1 MGKTT
6 TGWFALKKIIFT
18 SLAFLLLFPC
28 LVSAKSIAVSETQ
41 ALNDLLTSPERLYL
55 TDILREEAVRAL
67 PAEQDWTIMN
77 RENFAAT
84 NSADFVVQAQI
95 SKFGNSLVISAEIY
109 ESSSNKLVA
118 SYTGKGASVEDIERI
133 IKEQSPAFFKKILEQ
148 ASNNVEQPIITADG
162 ATAPAIDTAATTAT
176 QEPVAASAVEAS
188 TVAETAIQEPVVAP
202 PTDTLQPKPET
213 IEPKPVVSE
222 KVPPETVP
230 AAKEEKAVEEKS
242 AQDKPKRFWGGITA
256 GITYNDY
263 FSTKFGLDDIKPG
276 KDYKLNINGADDLL
290 NNFWGVGFK
299 AGMSFMFIAS
309 PYFNLRTDLN
319 MALRQGTGKTNTT
332 VILSWKDSDK
342 DDEKSDLEIE
352 YSASQLN
359 IDLPILARVSIPGAI
374 YFEAGPMFSFNVYS
388 KSESKITDIY
398 GTEKYEKDGGLNVFE
413 FDIAAGLGI
422 SRSIGKSMLDFDLR
436 FIFGLTRISD
446 SNDSP
451 KTWQGQLNI
460 TYWFL

>member
-1 MGKTT
+1 MRK
-6 TGWFALKKIIFT
+6 FIFT

-41 ALNDLLTSPERLYL
+41 ALNDLLSSPERLYL

-77 RENFAAT
+77 REDFAAA
-84 NSADFVVQAQI
+84 NSADFVVQTQI
-95 SKFGNSLVISAEIY
+95 SKFGSSLVISAEIY
-109 ESSSNKLVA
+109 ESSSKRLVA

-133 IKEQSPAFFKKILEQ
+133 IKEQSPSFYQKLLD
-148 ASNNVEQPIITADG
+148 QPINQAEKPSIG
-162 ATAPAIDTAATTAT
+162 AEVAEVQIPQSSIETPPTPQDSFVTVSETQDAQETAANVVMTANDSL
-176 QEPVAASAVEAS
+176 QPKADSSQLNEVQPK
-188 TVAETAIQEPVVAP
+188 VAEPQQVEKPSINVAP
-202 PTDTLQPKPET
+202 PKEAA
-213 IEPKPVVSE
+213 PVKTS
-222 KVPPETVP
+222 
-230 AAKEEKAVEEKS
+230 A

-256 GITYNDY
+256 GVTYNDY
-263 FSTKFGLDDIKPG
+263 FSTNFGLNDIKPG
-276 KDYKLNINGADDLL
+276 KDYKLNISGADDLL

-319 MALRQGTGKTNTT
+319 MALRQGTGKTNTS

-352 YSASQLN
+352 YSATQLN
-359 IDLPILARVSIPGAI
+359 IDLPILARATLPNAI

-398 GTEKYEKDGGLNVFE
+398 GTEKFEEKGGLNVFE

-422 SRSIGKSMLDFDLR
+422 SRNIGKSMLDFDLR
-436 FIFGLTRISD
+436 FIFGMTRISD